1 LERSLPRKIIEV
13 KRTRILYDCTTSRAW
28 ISALEKLTSSEY
40 MNKELGAKSTKK
52 LIEAARK
59 IGRF

>member
-1 LERSLPRKIIEV
+1 L
-13 KRTRILYDCTTSRAW
+13 